1 MIHLSSWNSR
11 ATALSGESLTCA
23 CIPGA
28 LLLQDS
34 KLRALD
40 PTSPRDFKHVFSW
53 IYGHK
58 PLDSGEYD
66 FILHRD
72 DFVSSDKGSSNPFER
87 LVESCLSRWPN
98 MRLRVSKPEP
108 SLSPHNNK

>member
-1 MIHLSSWNSR
+1 LYDE
-11 ATALSGESLTCA
+11 LLTST

-40 PTSPRDFKHVFSW
+40 PTPPRDFMHVFSW
-53 IYGHK
+53 IYGRK

-98 MRLRVSKPEP
+98 MRLKVSELEP
-108 SLSPHNNK
+108 SLSLHNNK

>member
-1 MIHLSSWNSR
+1 LCS
-11 ATALSGESLTCA
+11 ESLTSA
-23 CIPGA
+23 CISGA

-40 PTSPRDFKHVFSW
+40 PTPPRDFKHVFSW
-53 IYGHK
+53 IYGRK
-58 PLDSGEYD
+58 PLDRGEYD
-66 FILHRD
+66 FILHPN

-98 MRLRVSKPEP
+98 MRLKVSEPEP
-108 SLSPHNNK
+108 SLSPHNNE